1 MSSSQLLDK
10 GDFRSLI
17 DYLDGIAIWVVADP
31 GEFEYVSSGA
41 EDIWG
46 IPAERLQ
53 EDPSRLIEATHP
65 EDQDRIRSEM
75 ATPPDQIEE
84 QVYEGRAVHPDGTVR
99 WVLNRQI
106 PVRDDDGELRY
117 VVGIC
122 TDITEQKKREQ
133 ELDAL
138 NRILRHDIRNDMNII
153 LGWGELLEE
162 YLDEGE
168 QEPLEKVL
176 SAANNV
182 IDLTKVA
189 REYAE
194 AVVQRSDMDVKPVP
208 LSSVLQDEVDLRKEM
223 FPHAEFHLPNE
234 IPKVEVKANE
244 MLSSVFRN
252 LLNNAVQ
259 HNDKEEPVVEIKVES
274 LSDKVIVRIAD
285 NGPGIPADVE
295 GSLFNEGEKGINSS
309 GTGMGL
315 TIVQTLVKQY
325 KGEIQVTENNP
336 TGTIFHIHLPKVG

>member
-1 MSSSQLLDK
+1 MSSPQSLDK
-10 GDFRSLI
+10 ADFRSLI
-17 DYLDGIAIWVVADP
+17 NYLDGIAIWVVSDP

-46 IPAERLQ
+46 IPAERFQ

-65 EDQDRIRSEM
+65 EDRDRIRSEM

-84 QVYEGRAVHPDGTVR
+84 QVYEGRAVHPDGTIR
-99 WVLNRQI
+99 WVLTQQI
-106 PVRDDDGELRY
+106 PLRDDDGELRY
-117 VVGIC
+117 IVGIC

-133 ELDAL
+133 QLDAL

-153 LGWGELLEE
+153 VGWGELLEE
-162 YLDEGE
+162 HLNESE
-168 QEPLEKVL
+168 KEPLEKIL

-194 AVVQRSDMDVKPVP
+194 SVVHKSDMDVKPVP

-223 FPHAEFHLPNE
+223 FPHAEFHLSDK
-234 IPKVEVKANE
+234 IPQVEVKANE

-259 HNDKEEPVVEIKVES
+259 HNDKDEPVVEIEVES
-274 LSDKVIVRIAD
+274 LRNEAVVHISD
-285 NGPGIPADVE
+285 NGPGIPPKITESIFEE
-295 GSLFNEGEKGINSS
+295 GTKGISSS

-315 TIVQTLVKQY
+315 SIVQTLIEQFD
-325 KGEIQVTENNP
+325 GEIEIAENTP
-336 TGTIFHIHLPKVG
+336 TGTIVRVHLPKIE

>member
-1 MSSSQLLDK
+1 MTSSQSLDK
-10 GDFRSLI
+10 ADFRSLI
-17 DYLDGIAIWVVADP
+17 NYLDGVAIWVVSDP

-53 EDPSRLIEATHP
+53 KNPSLVIEATHL
-65 EDQDRIRSEM
+65 EDRDRIRSEM
-75 ATPPDQIEE
+75 ATPPDQIKE
-84 QVYEGRAVHPDGTVR
+84 QEYEGRAVQPDGTVR
-99 WVLNRQI
+99 WVLTQQI
-106 PVRDDDGELRY
+106 PVRDKNGELRH

-122 TDITEQKKREQ
+122 TDITEQKEREQ

-153 LGWGELLEE
+153 IGWGELLEE
-162 YLDEGE
+162 SLTEDE
-168 QEPLEKVL
+168 QEPLEKIL

-182 IDLTKVA
+182 IDLTKVV

-194 AVVQRSDMDVKPVP
+194 AVVQNSDMDVKPMA

-223 FPHAEFHLPNE
+223 FPHAEFHLPDE
-234 IPKVEVKANE
+234 IPQVEVKANE

-259 HNDKEEPVVEIKVES
+259 HNDKAEPVVNIEIES
-274 LSDKVIVRIAD
+274 LGEKVIVRIAD
-285 NGPGIPADVE
+285 NGPGLPADVE
-295 GSLFNEGEKGINSS
+295 ESLVNEGENGISS
-309 GTGMGL
+309 SDTGMGL
-315 TIVQTLVKQY
+315 TIVQTLMDQY
-325 KGEIQVTENNP
+325 GGEIQVTDNTP
-336 TGTIFHIHLPKVG
+336 TGTIFHIHLQKIG